1 MNPNNEYITFEQE
14 EKMIDDLLII
24 MNRHIEERGKS
35 PKKVPFDFSRGNAQ
49 FFDKNPVSID
59 EFIKI
64 VKICLSRGYIEYG
77 PLGSGFRFMNLTE
90 SGRKKALDAMPNKT
104 GMDHEIPNINIGNV
118 TVNGS
123 TQIGNN
129 NIQNVRQVYASDT
142 MHAEQGEI
150 KKLWKKI
157 CEHPM
162 VCTIVGAII
171 CVALSVFFSK

>member
-1 MNPNNEYITFEQE
+1 MNPNSEYITFEQE

-24 MNRHIEERGKS
+24 MNRHIEERGEP

-49 FFDKNPVSID
+49 FSNKNPVSID
-59 EFIKI
+59 VFIKI

-77 PLGSGFRFMNLTE
+77 PLGSGFRFINLTE
-90 SGRKKALDAMPNKT
+90 LGRKKALDAMLNKS
-104 GMDHEIPNINIGNV
+104 EIDRETSNINIGNV

-129 NIQNVRQVYASDT
+129 NIQNVRQVYARDT
-142 MHAEQGEI
+142 MHAKQGKI
-150 KKLWKKI
+150 TGLWKKI

-162 VCTIVGAII
+162 VCSIVGAII
-171 CVALSVFFSK
+171 CVALSVFFL